1 MQTDTIFGRMTRAL
15 LEVLAVKFL
24 FNFPSS
30 FISDE

>member
-1 MQTDTIFGRMTRAL
+1 MQTETIFGRMTRAL

-24 FNFPSS
+24 FNLPSS

>member
-1 MQTDTIFGRMTRAL
+1 MQTDTIFGSMTWAL